1 MSKTKVG
8 IGGLALLLALTCSG
22 NGLALAQSGEPYS
35 DRVVPRATLP
45 SPPLKLS
52 RTKMVVGSNTVALS
66 TTPVVVFTPVKLKCQ
81 NSAASCT
88 LRIEIS
94 SQFNTLTTGAAQMR
108 VTVSGTTVAP
118 TGTVNASTNREG
130 LSATHTMTFVADVA
144 SGNVATATA
153 QFATTT
159 GTGNAGFRT
168 MTVSLFTP

>member
-1 MSKTKVG
+1 
-8 IGGLALLLALTCSG
+8 
-22 NGLALAQSGEPYS
+22 
-35 DRVVPRATLP
+35 
-45 SPPLKLS
+45 
-52 RTKMVVGSNTVALS
+52 MVVGSNTVALS

-118 TGTVNASTNREG
+118 TGVVNVSTNREAG
-130 LSATHTMTFVADVA
+130 QSATHTMTFVANVA

-168 MTVSLFTP
+168 MTVSIFTP

>member
-1 MSKTKVG
+1 
-8 IGGLALLLALTCSG
+8 
-22 NGLALAQSGEPYS
+22 
-35 DRVVPRATLP
+35 
-45 SPPLKLS
+45 
-52 RTKMVVGSNTVALS
+52 MVVGSNTVALS
-66 TTPVVVFTPVKLKCQ
+66 TTPVVVFTPVKLRCP

-118 TGTVNASTNREG
+118 SGTVNVSTNRVSG
-130 LSATHTMTFVADVA
+130 QSATHTMTFVADVA

-168 MTVSLFTP
+168 MTVSSFTP